1 MNVTVLSI
9 VHVERVKYLGKFTLG
24 NKLNISTLNY
34 SKTNKSDQIV
44 NRNKNAKIGNSDLD

>member
-24 NKLNISTLNY
+24 NKLNISTLNPV
-34 SKTNKSDQIV
+34 TEI
-44 NRNKNAKIGNSDLD
+44 